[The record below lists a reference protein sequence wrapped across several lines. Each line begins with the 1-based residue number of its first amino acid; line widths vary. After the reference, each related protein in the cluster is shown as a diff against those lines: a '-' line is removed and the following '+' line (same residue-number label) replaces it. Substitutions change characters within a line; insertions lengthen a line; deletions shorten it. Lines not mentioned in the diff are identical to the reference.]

1 MSEVQFVGQT
11 YQEYLRQVR
20 AEQFGYVNDEVTSI
34 TEGTTVI
41 VEQEDVE
48 VEEQLEETPDEKV
61 PNKKKPKKKVTKEDE

>member
-34 TEGTTVI
+34 TEGTTVQ
-41 VEQEDVE
+41 VEHEDIK
-48 VEEQLEETPDEKV
+48 VEEELEETTSEEV
-61 PNKKKPKKKVTKEDE
+61 PKKPKKKVTKKDE

>member
-34 TEGTTVI
+34 TEGTTVH
-41 VEQEDVE
+41 VEHEDVT
-48 VEEQLEETPDEKV
+48 VEEKLEKTPSKEV
-61 PNKKKPKKKVTKEDE
+61 PKKPKKEVTTKDE

>member
-34 TEGTTVI
+34 TEGTTVQ
-41 VEQEDVE
+41 VEHEDVK
-48 VEEQLEETPDEKV
+48 VEEKLEETPSEEV
-61 PNKKKPKKKVTKEDE
+61 PKKKPKKKVTTKDE

>member
-34 TEGTTVI
+34 TEGTTVQ
-41 VEQEDVE
+41 VEHEDIK
-48 VEEQLEETPDEKV
+48 VEETLEETPSKEV
-61 PNKKKPKKKVTKEDE
+61 PEKPKKKVTKEDG

>member
-34 TEGTTVI
+34 TEGTTVH
-41 VEQEDVE
+41 VEHEDVK
-48 VEEQLEETPDEKV
+48 VEEKLEKTPSKEV
-61 PNKKKPKKKVTKEDE
+61 PKKPKKKVTKKDE

>member
-34 TEGTTVI
+34 TEGTTVQ
-41 VEQEDVE
+41 VEHEDVK
-48 VEEQLEETPDEKV
+48 VEETLEKTPSPEVPKKPEKEV
-61 PNKKKPKKKVTKEDE
+61 NKKDE